1 MLLEDL
7 KSIVNDLKRI
17 PTYGINPLR
26 VEVLDVTTG
35 ITTKY
40 PTKRAA
46 RLALQCS
53 REALYVGR
61 TKLYK
66 KRYQITVRNTAK
78 N

>member
-7 KSIVNDLKRI
+7 KSIVNDLKEI
-17 PTYGINPLR
+17 PTYRTNPVR

-40 PTKRAA
+40 PTKKAA

-53 REALYVGR
+53 REALHVGR

-66 KRYQITVRNTAK
+66 KRYQITVSNTAE